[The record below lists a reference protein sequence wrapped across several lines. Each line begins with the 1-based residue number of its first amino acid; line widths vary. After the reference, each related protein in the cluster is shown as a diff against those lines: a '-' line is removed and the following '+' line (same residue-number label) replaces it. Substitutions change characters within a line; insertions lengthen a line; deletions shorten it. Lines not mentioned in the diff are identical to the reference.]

1 VSPLDLAVLA
11 VFAAVYLGMAT
22 GGVPGLRVD
31 RAWIAGAGASLLI
44 LIGALSVESAALVV
58 EIDAIVLLF
67 GLMILSAQFDLAGFY
82 GRCAEMVVEG
92 RDSPARLLAKVV
104 ALGGFLSAVLVN
116 DIVVFALTPV
126 LVAGVRARG
135 LDPRPFLLAL
145 AGAANAGSAAT
156 LIGNPQNILI
166 GQAGGLDFFGFILVC
181 GPPAVM
187 ACAVVWLVVWAM
199 WRRRWT
205 APDGPGD
212 ALIHVPFDRGA
223 MVKALA
229 ATAALLALFATPI
242 PREAAALGVAVA
254 LMVSRRFTSR
264 DLVARVDWN
273 LLLLFAGLFV
283 VTGAFSEAG
292 WSAWLGEWMQAQ
304 GFAPHRAMPLAVAS
318 LIGSNLIGN
327 VPFVVVLLQLAP
339 DMPADTLHA
348 LALLSTLAGNL
359 LIVGSV
365 VNLIVAESAR
375 HQGVR
380 LGFMDFARVGVPV
393 TVISMTLAT
402 LWLVAGGWLAL

>member
-1 VSPLDLAVLA
+1 MILA
-11 VFAAVYLGMAT
+11 VFVAVYIGMAT
-22 GGVPGLRVD
+22 GGFPRLKVD
-31 RAWIAGAGASLLI
+31 RAWIAVAGATLLI
-44 LIGALSVESAALVV
+44 VTHTLSVETAAPLV
-58 EIDAIVLLF
+58 EIDAIVLLL

-82 GRCAEMVVEG
+82 GRCAEMVVRNG
-92 RDSPARLLAKVV
+92 DNPARLLALVV

-126 LVAGVRARG
+126 LCAGVRAKG

-166 GQAGGLDFFGFILVC
+166 GQAGSLDFFRFILVC
-181 GPPAVM
+181 GPPAM
-187 ACAVVWLVVWAM
+187 LACGIVWLVIWTM
-199 WRRRWT
+199 WRKRWVL
-205 APDGPGD
+205 AEGPGGT
-212 ALIHVPFDRGA
+212 LPHVAFDRGA
-223 MVKALA
+223 MTKALV
-229 ATAALLALFATPI
+229 ATAALLVLFATPM
-242 PREAAALGVAVA
+242 PREAAALAIAVA
-254 LMVSRRFTSR
+254 LMVSRRFASR

-292 WSAWLGEWMQAQ
+292 WGDQTGAWMQSL
-304 GFAPHRAMPLAVAS
+304 GFAPDRALPLAIAS
-318 LIGSNLIGN
+318 LVGSNLIGN
-327 VPFVVVLLQLAP
+327 VPFVVVLLQVAP
-339 DMPADTLHA
+339 DLSADTLHA

-375 HQGVR
+375 QQGVR
-380 LGFMDFARVGVPV
+380 LGFLDFARVGIPV
-393 TVISMTLAT
+393 TLLSMTMAT
-402 LWLVAGGWLAL
+402 AWLVAGGWLIW

>member
-1 VSPLDLAVLA
+1 
-11 VFAAVYLGMAT
+11 MAT
-22 GGVPGLRVD
+22 GGIPRLKVD
-31 RAWIAGAGASLLI
+31 RAWIAVAGATLLI
-44 LIGALSVESAALVV
+44 LIGALSVETAAPLV
-58 EIDAIVLLF
+58 EIDAIVLLL

-82 GRCAEMVVEG
+82 GRCAEVVVRTG
-92 RDSPARLLAKVV
+92 DNPARLLGLVV

-126 LVAGVRARG
+126 LCAGVRAKG

-166 GQAGGLDFFGFILVC
+166 GQAGALDFFRFILVC
-181 GPPAVM
+181 GPPAM
-187 ACAVVWLVVWAM
+187 LACGVVWLVIWAM
-199 WRRRWT
+199 WRKRWVL
-205 APDGPGD
+205 AEGPGGPLPQV
-212 ALIHVPFDRGA
+212 AFDRGA
-223 MVKALA
+223 MTKALI
-229 ATAALLALFATPI
+229 ATAALLILFATPL
-242 PREAAALGVAVA
+242 PREAAALAIAVA
-254 LMVSRRFTSR
+254 LMVSRRFASR

-292 WSAWLGEWMQAQ
+292 WSARTGAWMQSL
-304 GFAPHRAMPLAVAS
+304 GFAPDRALPLAIAS
-318 LIGSNLIGN
+318 LVGSNLIGN
-327 VPFVVVLLQLAP
+327 VPFVVVLLQVAP
-339 DMPADTLHA
+339 DMSADTLHS

-375 HQGVR
+375 QQGVR
-380 LGFMDFARVGVPV
+380 LGFMDFARVGIPV
-393 TVISMTLAT
+393 TLISVTLAT
-402 LWLVAGGWLAL
+402 GWLVAGGWLAW